1 MLSLITSVHG
11 STGGD
16 DVRLTGVP
24 RLIRPRLMLV
34 EDPVNGPA
42 ADSEPRGGLV
52 DPQPPG
58 KSHIKPESTEGG
70 RRVSVLKWKKGAPLN
85 LG

>member
-1 MLSLITSVHG
+1 MGYRPHPMRTGRRQGTSMLSLITSVHG

-24 RLIRPRLMLV
+24 RLIRPRFMLV
-34 EDPVNGPA
+34 EDPVHGPV

-52 DPQPPG
+52 DRQP
-58 KSHIKPESTEGG
+58 
-70 RRVSVLKWKKGAPLN
+70 L
-85 LG
+85 